1 MKQITKTV
9 VINYIVSRLYRFLF
23 PLLKY
28 RKKIELFYLYDEYV
42 ECKYKYKFLKYIP
55 FYKEIK
61 ERPVVSKELYKKHE
75 EKNWE
80 NKYKL
85 FLPKYKM
92 NTGGSTGEP
101 YEFLVS
107 LKCGL
112 IDDLHQEM
120 QHRKMGFLKND
131 KLYVINGCEISDLD
145 RKNSKFWNVKSKN
158 ELPFGSKEFSSHY
171 LNDKT
176 VLIYLEELK
185 RNPPQFIRSYPS
197 VFVYLTKLLIDSDY
211 KCPPL
216 KLKGIQLTSE
226 ITSKQDHDFLISYW
240 GDIIYFQYGHSEA
253 ATIASK
259 YPGEDCYTFSPIYG
273 EVEILD
279 ENNNPAREGDVG
291 RIVVTSMHNIVRPF
305 IRYDTGDLAKFKSN
319 KNGVTKVYDILGR
332 QQDTVLDK
340 NNNKISVTG
349 LVFGQHFKAFKNITN
364 WQIEN
369 FSPGLLNVK
378 IIKGC
383 NYSDEDNNEIINKL
397 SFNDSFVVSIEFVDE
412 IKKTK
417 RGKHK
422 LVVSQ
427 C

>member
-1 MKQITKTV
+1 MKQKKKTGI
-9 VINYIVSRLYRFLF
+9 INAIVSRLYRFFF
-23 PLLKY
+23 PLFKY
-28 RKKIELFYLYDEYV
+28 RKKIELFYLHDEYI
-42 ECKYKYKFLKYIP
+42 ECKYDYKFIKYIP
-55 FYKEIK
+55 FYKDIK
-61 ERPVVSKELYKKHE
+61 EIPVVTKEVYKKYE
-75 EKNWE
+75 EKYWE
-80 NKYKL
+80 NRYKL

-101 YEFLVS
+101 YEFWVS

-120 QHRKMGFLKND
+120 QHRKMNFVKND
-131 KLYVINGCEISDLD
+131 KLYVINGCEISELD
-145 RKNSKFWNVKSKN
+145 RKNNKFWNIKSEN
-158 ELPFGSKEFSSHY
+158 EFPFGSKEFSSHY
-171 LNDKT
+171 LNEKT

-185 RNPPQFIRSYPS
+185 SNPPQFIRSYPS

-211 KCPPL
+211 KYPPI

-240 GDIIYFQYGHSEA
+240 GNIIYFQYGHSEA

-259 YPGEDCYTFSPIYG
+259 YPGEDYYTFSPIYG

-279 ENNNPAREGDVG
+279 DNNNPVQEGDIG

-305 IRYDTGDLAKFKSN
+305 IRYDTGDLAKFKS
-319 KNGVTKVYDILGR
+319 KNNGITKVYDILGR

-349 LVFGQHFKAFKNITN
+349 LVFGQHFKAFKNIRN

-369 FSPGLLNVK
+369 FSPGSLNVK
-378 IIKGC
+378 IVKGS
-383 NYSDEDNNEIINKL
+383 NYSDMDNNELIDKL
-397 SFNDSFVVSIEFVDE
+397 SFNNSFVVSIEFVDE
-412 IKKTK
+412 IKKTA

-422 LVVSQ
+422 LVISG